1 MRPKAEATSH
11 AVVRN
16 ALSFFMNRNYTATQQ
31 SQGPP
36 EALREP
42 AAPVVVN
49 PLSLEAGA
57 RHRVARNSSVRSR
70 WAE

>member
-1 MRPKAEATSH
+1 MP
-11 AVVRN
+11 VVRN
-16 ALSFFMNRNYTATQQ
+16 ALSFFMSRNYTATQR

-36 EALREP
+36 EAFREP